1 MAKKKPK
8 VRPGRFGISSA
19 DVVIVRGPDE
29 EFIKKRSKSTKENER

>member
-19 DVVIVRGPDE
+19 DVVIARGPD
-29 EFIKKRSKSTKENER
+29 IKKVVKNKRSELKGE